1 MSQANG
7 IAVSGSDVY
16 IAGAVFGSDGALH
29 ATYWKNG
36 VPTTLDQK
44 YSVATAITVSGS
56 DVYVAG
62 NRSVDSALYWK
73 NGTPVVLGRGRAY
86 AIAVKN

>member
-1 MSQANG
+1 
-7 IAVSGSDVY
+7 
-16 IAGAVFGSDGALH
+16 
-29 ATYWKNG
+29 
-36 VPTTLDQK
+36 
-44 YSVATAITVSGS
+44 
-56 DVYVAG
+56 VYVAG